1 MAMELSVVAFID
13 VLGFSAMVKTDA
25 ESQGGKYLDA
35 FREVLEE
42 VKISFPEVDGGIGA
56 KMFSDSIVLAAP
68 LSPGNVVEVLRAC
81 ANLQRRFLKRGILL
95 RGGVS
100 YGKHYADSTVMFSEG
115 LISAYHIESQLA
127 KYPRIVVDKNVIDYF
142 VNHSGVDSQ
151 MLNVGKSLMIQD
163 RDRVSF
169 VHYLSGEEF
178 VGDTAHVEQ
187 VIVNQLE
194 ASESVL
200 EKLRW
205 LHDYHLCCADF
216 YNQPKIDAPD
226 WFKRM
231 QIH

>member
-13 VLGFSAMVKTDA
+13 VLGFSAMVKADA
-25 ESQGGKYLDA
+25 AGQCVKYLDA

-42 VKISFPEVDGGIGA
+42 VKSAFPEVDDGLDA

-68 LSPGNVVEVLRAC
+68 LSPDAVIEVLKAC
-81 ANLQRRFLKRGILL
+81 ANLQRRFLRRGILL

-142 VNHSGVDSQ
+142 VNHSDVHADKLQIGRG
-151 MLNVGKSLMIQD
+151 LLIQD
-163 RDRVSF
+163 RDKVSF
-169 VHYLSGEEF
+169 VHYLSAEEF
-178 VGDTAHVEQ
+178 PGDTSHVEQ
-187 VIVNQLE
+187 VITSQLRAGE
-194 ASESVL
+194 AVL

-205 LHDYHLCCADF
+205 LHDYHVFCADN
-216 YNQPKIDAPD
+216 YDQSKIDAPD
-226 WFKRM
+226 WFQRM
-231 QIH
+231 QSH